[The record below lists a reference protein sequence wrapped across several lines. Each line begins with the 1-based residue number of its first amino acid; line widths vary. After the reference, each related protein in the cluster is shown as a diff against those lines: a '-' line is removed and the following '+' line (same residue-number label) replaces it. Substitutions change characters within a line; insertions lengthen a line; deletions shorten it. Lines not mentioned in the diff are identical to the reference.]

1 MGYRIILELSSV
13 HANKYSLLFEG
24 IGKQTRRFV
33 VIIRDE
39 TRAEK
44 VGAVL
49 KLSASLCPTASLPPL
64 PFHLGPNMFNRFAPA
79 TSVFPP
85 FRSTPFLFSRQFIT
99 SLSLPD
105 RSFVAFGRDKKRG
118 RKSGHRFSPRETTM
132 QRREGGANSPR
143 RNRTSSIDSNE
154 FQR

>member
-49 KLSASLCPTASLPPL
+49 KLSASLCPTTSLPPL

-85 FRSTPFLFSRQFIT
+85 PAFSFFPPIYYLA
-99 SLSLPD
+99 LSS
-105 RSFVAFGRDKKRG
+105 RSFFRRVRARQKAGKKKR
-118 RKSGHRFSPRETTM
+118 
-132 QRREGGANSPR
+132 A
-143 RNRTSSIDSNE
+143 SI
-154 FQR
+154 FAA

>member
-49 KLSASLCPTASLPPL
+49 KLSASLCPTTSLPPL

-85 FRSTPFLFSRQFIT
+85 PRPPSTLHAFSFFPPIYYLA
-99 SLSLPD
+99 LSS
-105 RSFVAFGRDKKRG
+105 RSFFRRVRARQKAGKKKR
-118 RKSGHRFSPRETTM
+118 
-132 QRREGGANSPR
+132 A
-143 RNRTSSIDSNE
+143 SI
-154 FQR
+154 FAA

>member
-49 KLSASLCPTASLPPL
+49 KLSASLCPTTSLPPL

-85 FRSTPFLFSRQFIT
+85 PAPLPLHAFSFFPPIYYLA
-99 SLSLPD
+99 LSS
-105 RSFVAFGRDKKRG
+105 RSFFRRVRARQKAGKKKR
-118 RKSGHRFSPRETTM
+118 
-132 QRREGGANSPR
+132 A
-143 RNRTSSIDSNE
+143 SI
-154 FQR
+154 FAA